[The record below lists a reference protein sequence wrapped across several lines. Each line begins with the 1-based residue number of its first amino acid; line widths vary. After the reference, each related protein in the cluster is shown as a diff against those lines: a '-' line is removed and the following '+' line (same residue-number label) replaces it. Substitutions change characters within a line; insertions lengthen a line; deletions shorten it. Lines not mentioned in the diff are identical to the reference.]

1 MLVFNLDNHTEWNNR
16 RGETKILK
24 IGMKYPT
31 AQAQVSSADF
41 FYSTGPPP
49 LDFFRE
55 KNKNKQSLIKAHKAK
70 KNKSL
75 KKR

>member
-41 FYSTGPPP
+41 FIAQDAR
-49 LDFFRE
+49 LDFLGKRI
-55 KNKNKQSLIKAHKAK
+55 KTSSL
-70 KNKSL
+70 
-75 KKR
+75 

>member
-41 FYSTGPPP
+41 FIAQDAR
-49 LDFFRE
+49 LDCFRE
-55 KNKNKQSLIKAHKAK
+55 KNKNK
-70 KNKSL
+70 
-75 KKR
+75 